1 MAEWVDPR
9 HVLESLRRRA
19 SPSET
24 ARQQAVRMDGI
35 TVETGPDR
43 IDLRGVA
50 RDPGGPGWPVH
61 VRVDPTRVEGRCGCG
76 APVWPCRHML
86 GLVGRWVEGAGAG
99 ASRPGPGSDWRAL
112 LGELTGGR
120 ERPRAG
126 EEAWVHWVER
136 ASEPGGPGGLVLSWR
151 IHRFRDGA
159 PGPGRRA
166 GWRSL
171 AEAGH
176 PAADEDD
183 RAVAAAVRL
192 ALEAGGRVLPAGVR
206 VPAARVDP
214 VLRALSRAR
223 FVYDRTTRRP
233 VRFELRPV
241 RPVVEALPAEDG
253 IRLRVRWTET
263 SGEPWDPDEVHV
275 LGEGPAWVWASGP
288 VVRPVLSSRGGRA
301 LARLATRGVDVP
313 ERDVPAFLGVFV
325 PEMEAG
331 GVSVDIQALRTR
343 SLVLEPRPVP
353 RLYLSEE
360 AGELLVRLHF
370 RYGDVEVAADNPE
383 PTVRVPA
390 AGRRAYLQRDMEAE
404 FRAARQ
410 LQAAGLD
417 PVEPG
422 LFALRGEEALEFLH
436 DRLPVLARRWEVL
449 GEESLTRY
457 RVVRRPVSLR
467 VRLRSGVDWL
477 DLSVDARCGEIPV
490 PVERVLATL
499 RRGGRYVRLDDG
511 SYARLAR
518 SWAERLAA
526 ALEDL
531 GLQQG
536 RARVPV
542 RMAPVVEELLEAFPD
557 AEWDDPA
564 RWKERAEALARVPA
578 LPPPTGFRGTLRPYQ
593 LHGYAWLRHLGRLGC
608 GAVLA
613 DDMGLGKT
621 IQALAVLLAERDEPA
636 GRPNLVVA
644 PTSVV
649 PNWEQEARRFAPRLA
664 VLRYH
669 GADRPQDVSR
679 LGDHDLVITSYAL
692 LRRDLAI
699 LAAVDWNWVVLDEA
713 QAIKNPATQTARAV
727 RELRARR
734 RMALTGTPLENHM
747 GELWSLFQFLN
758 PGLLGGER
766 AFVRRYV
773 RPILQGDTGA
783 REALR
788 RRIAPFV
795 LRRLKAQVAP
805 ELPEKVE
812 SLLWCEMTPE
822 QEALYRS
829 LLEAARAR
837 VLRDIERR
845 GFARARFSVLEALL
859 RLRQVCCL
867 PEVLPGGLGEGVPS
881 GKFERFREAAL
892 EVLEEGHR
900 LLVFSQFT
908 RVLGRLRRWFE
919 EEGIEHLYLD
929 GRTRNREQKVRR
941 FQEDERVRVFLVSLK
956 AGGAGLNLTGA
967 DYVILYDP
975 WWNPAVETQATDRAH
990 RIGQTRTVFA
1000 YRMITRGTVEEKILE
1015 LQERKRDLSEGL
1027 IGPSGE
1033 VPLSEEDVRELLAAG

>member
-9 HVLESLRRRA
+9 HVLESLQRKA

-24 ARQQAVRMDGI
+24 ARLQGTRMDGFS
-35 TVETGPDR
+35 VEQGPDW
-43 IDLRGVA
+43 IDLRAVA
-50 RDPGGPGWPVH
+50 RDPGGSGWRVH

-76 APVWPCRHML
+76 APGWPCRHIL
-86 GLVGRWVEGAGAG
+86 GLVWGWVDGAGWEEA
-99 ASRPGPGSDWRAL
+99 RPAPSSDWRAL
-112 LGELTGGR
+112 LHELAGGR

-126 EEAWVHWVER
+126 EEALVHWVER
-136 ASEPGGPGGLVLSWR
+136 APEPEGPCGLVLSWR
-151 IHRFRDGA
+151 VHRFREGV
-159 PGPGRRA
+159 PGPGRRV
-166 GWRSL
+166 GWRAL
-171 AEAGH
+171 AEGGH
-176 PAADEDD
+176 PAAEEGD

-192 ALEAGGRVLPAGVR
+192 ALETGGRVLPAGVR
-206 VPAARVDP
+206 VPAVRVDP

-223 FVYDRTTRRP
+223 FVYERTTRRP
-233 VRFELRPV
+233 VRFEPNPV
-241 RPVVEALPAEDG
+241 RPVIEAVPEREGL
-253 IRLRVRWTET
+253 RLRVRWTET

-288 VVRPVLSSRGGRA
+288 VIRPVLSSRGGGA
-301 LARLATRGVDVP
+301 LARLAAGGVGVP
-313 ERDVPAFLGVFV
+313 EADVPAFLGVFV
-325 PEMEAG
+325 PELEAG
-331 GVSVDIQALRTR
+331 GMSVDIQALRTR
-343 SLVLEPRPVP
+343 NLVLEPRPVP

-360 AGELLVRLHF
+360 DGELIVRLHF

-390 AGRRAYLQRDMEAE
+390 GGRRAYLQRDMEAE

-410 LQAAGLD
+410 LQAAGLK
-417 PVEPG
+417 PAEPG
-422 LFALRGEEALEFLH
+422 LFVLRGEDALEFLH
-436 DRLPVLARRWEVL
+436 ERLPALARRWEVL
-449 GEESLTRY
+449 GEENLVRY
-457 RVVRRPVSLR
+457 RVARRPVTLR
-467 VRLRSGVDWL
+467 VSLRSGVDWL
-477 DLSVDARCGEIPV
+477 DLSVEASAGEAPV
-490 PVERVLATL
+490 PVERVLAAL

-526 ALEDL
+526 ALGDV
-531 GLQQG
+531 GLRHG

-542 RMAPVVEELLEAFPD
+542 RMAPVVEEILEVFPD
-557 AEWDDPA
+557 AEWEDGE
-564 RWKERAEALARVPA
+564 RLKERMEALRRVPA
-578 LPPPTGFRGTLRPYQ
+578 LPPPAGFRGTLRPYQ
-593 LHGYAWLRHLGRLGC
+593 LQGYAWLRHMGNLGC

-621 IQALAVLLAERDEPA
+621 VQALAVLLAEKDEPG

-649 PNWEQEARRFAPRLA
+649 PNWEQEARRFAPQLA

-669 GADRPQDVSR
+669 GAARPQEADR
-679 LGDHDLVITSYAL
+679 LAGHDLVITSYAL
-692 LRRDLAI
+692 LRRDLEI
-699 LAAVDWNWVVLDEA
+699 LSAVEWNWVVLDEA

-773 RPILQGDTGA
+773 RPILQGDTEA
-783 REALR
+783 RESLR

-812 SLLWCEMTPE
+812 SVLWCEMTPE

-829 LLEAARAR
+829 VLEANRAR
-837 VLRDIERR
+837 VFREIERK
-845 GFARARFSVLEALL
+845 GLARARFSVLEALL

-881 GKFERFREAAL
+881 GKFDRFREAAI

-990 RIGQTRTVFA
+990 RIGQTRKVFA

-1015 LQERKRDLSEGL
+1015 LQERKRELSEGL
-1027 IGPSGE
+1027 IGAGGE
-1033 VPLSEEDVRELLAAG
+1033 VPLSEEDVRDLLEG